1 VEVSRTL
8 ASPPKSESVTV
19 YHGLLD
25 GSHLSAAI
33 RLALRAHGF
42 SVSRTDLDHSIEAER
57 QLGESLRDRIL
68 PERFPAFVD
77 VADYHTLVTMDPHL
91 WDRLPHMLGF
101 GYQQA
106 VVLHGL
112 MISSSDVDE
121 NVAVLGAAFSAGISL
136 IDYCID
142 EHADGTRVF
151 EMLNRDLVRLIFA
164 PTAEAEAAFAGAYSR
179 ASDPRLR
186 SLCALVSLCARGFS
200 ELYSR
205 SRNDVA
211 WKDLARLI
219 SQLYESERAVSVA
232 TVTASS
238 RDLQPLVEAKSV
250 LPFVAMYRIVA
261 LATPELETSERVRR
275 ISMTLGRIVSLI
287 DDLVDLLE
295 DCRRGAPNIVASRLA
310 DQLAVEGRAE
320 ASDADLYDVIDVT
333 IADIID
339 LLTTNAFGMAAV
351 LDFARLTVARWAGWQ
366 EEVTASP
373 HAERVNQG
381 DQQSSSIIDAIEML
395 LTQQRDGY
403 QEAIHHLRVPRI
415 YREGLRLETYPA
427 LLFQRAIALDGLLD
441 AYAAGYSVSR
451 RLLESEAFAILRAKH
466 RHVRGG
472 WNYIPEVSELPPD
485 SDDLGIVV
493 QVLCRVGGPAL
504 ASTCDDAIQL
514 ALATAEPDGG
524 IQTWIIDPNGRS
536 RFDEA
541 MRAYVEVIDG
551 RGAHPDVVGNLLYGL
566 LLYDRLRYHHEILR
580 TVAYLEA
587 VQDEQGA
594 WLSRWYAG
602 SYYGTYRVISA
613 ISIVS
618 PDSDACRRARTF
630 FLRSQRVDGSWGE
643 GRSDPLATALSLLA
657 LRALGVHLE
666 DKAINRG
673 VTYLISTQE
682 TDGGWP
688 ASPFIAFP
696 TSDGVEMHTYGSRTM
711 TTTFCLKALLSVPS
725 DMETTPDH
733 AGILSWA
740 NWTKQPLSQGTP
752 GSGWS

>member
-1 VEVSRTL
+1 M
-8 ASPPKSESVTV
+8 TV

-25 GSHLSAAI
+25 GSHLRAAI

-42 SVSRTDLDHSIEAER
+42 SVSRTHLDHSIEAER
-57 QLGESLRDRIL
+57 QLGESLRDRLL

-77 VADYHTLVTMDPHL
+77 VADYQSIATVDPHL

-106 VVLHGL
+106 VVLNRL
-112 MISSSDVDE
+112 MICSPDVDQD
-121 NVAVLGAAFSAGISL
+121 VAVVGAAFSAGIAL
-136 IDYCID
+136 IDYCVD
-142 EHADGTRVF
+142 EQADGTLVF

-164 PTAEAEAAFAGAYSR
+164 PTAGAEAAFAGAYSR
-179 ASDPRLR
+179 VSDPRLR
-186 SLCALVSLCARGFS
+186 SLCALVWICAHGFS

-205 SRNDVA
+205 SRNDAA

-232 TVTASS
+232 TVTGEASS
-238 RDLQPLVEAKSV
+238 RDLRPLVEAKSV
-250 LPFVAMYRIVA
+250 LPFVAMYRIVS
-261 LATPELETSERVRR
+261 LATPELETSERARR
-275 ISMTLGRIVSLI
+275 ASMTLGQVVSLI

-295 DCRRGAPNIVASRLA
+295 DCSRGAPNIVASRLA
-310 DQLAVEGRAE
+310 DRLAVESRTE
-320 ASDADLYDVIDVT
+320 ASDADLYEMIDITVADVV
-333 IADIID
+333 D
-339 LLTTNAFGMAAV
+339 LLTTNALGIDDTTDV
-351 LDFARLTVARWAGWQ
+351 IDFARLTVARWAGW
-366 EEVTASP
+366 EDEVTASP
-373 HAERVNQG
+373 HADRVNG
-381 DQQSSSIIDAIEML
+381 GEQQSSSIIDAIEML

-403 QEAIHHLRVPRI
+403 QEAVHRLRLPRI
-415 YREGLRLETYPA
+415 YPEGLRLETYPA
-427 LLFQRAIALDGLLD
+427 LLFQRAIVLDGLLD
-441 AYAAGYSVSR
+441 AYAAGYSVLR
-451 RLLESEAFAILRAKH
+451 QLLESEAFAILRAKH

-472 WNYIPEVSELPPD
+472 WNYIPEVPELPPD

-514 ALATAEPDGG
+514 ALATADPDGG
-524 IQTWIIDPNGRS
+524 IQTWILDPNGRS

-541 MRAYVEVIDG
+541 MRAYIEVIDG

-566 LLYDRLRYHHEILR
+566 LLYDRSRYQNDILR
-580 TVAYLEA
+580 SVAYLEA
-587 VQDEQGA
+587 VQDEQGV

-602 SYYGTYRVISA
+602 PYYGTYRVVSA
-613 ISIVS
+613 IGMVS
-618 PDSDACRRARTF
+618 PESDACRRARMF
-630 FLRSQRVDGSWGE
+630 FLESQRGDGSWGE

-657 LRALGVHLE
+657 LRALGMHLE
-666 DKAINRG
+666 DKPIDRG
-673 VTYLISTQE
+673 VTWLISTQE

-711 TTTFCLKALLSVPS
+711 TTTFCLKALLSVS
-725 DMETTPDH
+725 SNMQDH

-740 NWTKQPLSQGTP
+740 NWTRQPLSQGTP